1 MTTEAR
7 DLHEIISASVRDMLD
22 AYRIQAQTGHVKD
35 QALQE
40 IIYRAAQPIVAGLPA
55 YSAAERGALLP
66 SVVRLLLASFLE
78 NQAGP
83 CLLID
88 RLRLD
93 TAAAITVNPVR
104 GPRIGRRA
112 ARGQSEGQR

>member
-1 MTTEAR
+1 MSDEAR
-7 DLHEIISASVRDMLD
+7 ELHRLISASVRDMLD
-22 AYRIQAQTGHVKD
+22 AYRLQAQGGPVSE
-35 QALQE
+35 QALEE
-40 IIYRAAQPIVAGLPA
+40 IIYLGASPIVQRLAP
-55 YSAAERGALLP
+55 YAAEERDALLP
-66 SVVRLLLASFLE
+66 SVVRVLLAAFLE
-78 NQAGP
+78 NQHGP